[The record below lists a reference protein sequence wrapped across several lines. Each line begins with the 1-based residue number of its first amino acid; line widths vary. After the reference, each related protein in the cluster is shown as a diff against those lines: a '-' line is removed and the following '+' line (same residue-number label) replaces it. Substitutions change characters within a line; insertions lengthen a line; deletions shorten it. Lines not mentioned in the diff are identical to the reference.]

1 MTNFERFSGGQASRD
16 EPELAIYKNGDAR
29 LNQPAVEQYLEDI
42 DSIAFYPDT
51 EKNNLGIA
59 RGDSGPSSK
68 KVQLGKHGGFQFYLG
83 AVLRKGFDVPVKE
96 ITESV
101 PLAVEHDPAEGLL
114 VVDLDP
120 FMEAND
126 V

>member
-1 MTNFERFSGGQASRD
+1 MTDYERFTGGQASRD

-29 LNQPAVEQYLEDI
+29 LNQPAVEQFLEDVEM
-42 DSIAFYPDT
+42 IAFYPAP
-51 EKNNLGIA
+51 EENNLGIA

-68 KVQLGKHGGFQFYLG
+68 KVRIGDHGGFQFYIG
-83 AVLRKGFDVPVKE
+83 AVLRKKFDVPVKD
-96 ITESV
+96 ISESV
-101 PLAVEHDPAEGLL
+101 PLTVEHDPSEGLL
-114 VVDLDP
+114 VVNLDP